1 MTAVGHSPYGAPIRS
16 RQETVLL
23 ATDLSRSSS
32 RATDEAIDLAVR
44 LDARLLVV
52 NVLDTRR
59 GLPLAGRGRVRPV
72 EEREQ
77 RAIAARDLVIR
88 ARSAGADA
96 TFLVWEGEP
105 GDGIVAAADAEH
117 ADLIV
122 VGTHGRG
129 GVGRSIL
136 GSVSD
141 HVIRHA
147 PCPVLVVRPVDEPI
161 APDGRSG
168 TSAPAG

>member
-1 MTAVGHSPYGAPIRS
+1 MTVVSTTPYGTPSRS
-16 RQETVLL
+16 RRETILL
-23 ATDLSRSSS
+23 ATDLSRAST
-32 RATDEAIDLAVR
+32 RATEEAIDLAIR
-44 LDARLLVV
+44 LDARLLVI
-52 NVLDTRR
+52 NVVDPRR
-59 GLPLAGRGRVRPV
+59 GLPLAGFGRVRPV

-77 RAIAARDLVIR
+77 RSVAARDLVIR

-96 TFLVWEGEP
+96 TFLVWDGDP

-117 ADLIV
+117 ADVIV

-147 PCPVLVVRPVDEPI
+147 RCPVLVVRPLDE
-161 APDGRSG
+161 AGGETDGATPVSL
-168 TSAPAG
+168 S

>member
-1 MTAVGHSPYGAPIRS
+1 VTVVSTTPYGAPSDS
-16 RQETVLL
+16 RRETILL
-23 ATDLSRSSS
+23 ATDLSRAST
-32 RATDEAIDLAVR
+32 RATEEAIDLAIR
-44 LDARLLVV
+44 LDARLLVI
-52 NVLDTRR
+52 NVVDPRR
-59 GLPLAGRGRVRPV
+59 GLPLAGFGRVRPV

-77 RAIAARDLVIR
+77 RSVAARDLVIR

-96 TFLVWEGEP
+96 TFLVWDGDP

-122 VGTHGRG
+122 VGTHARG

-147 PCPVLVVRPVDEPI
+147 RCPVLVVRPLDE
-161 APDGRSG
+161 
-168 TSAPAG
+168 AGGETEGATPVPLS